1 MSTSRFTFSQPYRIM
16 IDVRVKA
23 RDGVELSTDVYLPAE
38 GGPFPT
44 LLVRTIYDNQ
54 SDHNMEL
61 CKRFLQAGYAVVMQD
76 CRGRFDSYGEFD
88 PLLPGAGGRLRHTG
102 VDRRP
107 AVVRRQHR
115 NVRQPPTSA
124 TRSR

>member
-54 SDHNMEL
+54 SEHNMEL
-61 CKRFLQAGYAVVMQD
+61 CKRFLQADYAVVMQD
-76 CRGRFDSYGEFD
+76 CRGQLRLLRRVR
-88 PLLPGAGGRLRHTG
+88 PLLPGG
-102 VDRRP
+102 
-107 AVVRRQHR
+107 
-115 NVRQPPTSA
+115 
-124 TRSR
+124 